1 MIPSA
6 GGQVTA
12 AHDGD
17 YDMARLKMRI
27 HCGAILLAFAAIFPA
42 FPLAAQET
50 VQMTYQGLRLNAVLS
65 ETDSRDAPVFLL
77 LHGTLAHHDME
88 IMRSL
93 REVLHEEGIASLA
106 VTLSLGVDD
115 RSGMYDC
122 NAEHRHRH
130 TDAIG
135 ELEAWRKW
143 LVERGYPRQVLL
155 GHSRG
160 GNQVAW
166 YLTQQH
172 PQSVVAAVLVAPQL
186 WQRDKAAAAYA
197 ERFGVP
203 LQAQLDRAEQL
214 RKSAGDDALL
224 RDSGFV
230 YCEGATVS
238 AAALLSYHAPD
249 ERMHTPSL
257 VAAIEPPVLVIA
269 ASEDQTVPGVA
280 AAMGEGGDASVVEIE
295 GADHFF
301 RDLYV
306 YDMVEAIVEF
316 LDANDLW

>member
-1 MIPSA
+1 M
-6 GGQVTA
+6 GQ
-12 AHDGD
+12 
-17 YDMARLKMRI
+17 LKNRI
-27 HCGAILLAFAAIFPA
+27 GSAAIFA
-42 FPLAAQET
+42 LTVAIALASPVAAAEA
-50 VQMTYQGLRLNAVLS
+50 VQITYQGLRLNGELS
-65 ETDSRDAPVFLL
+65 AADNRDRPVFLL

-93 REVLHEEGIASLA
+93 REVLHEEGFASLA
-106 VTLSLGVDD
+106 ITLSLGVDD

-122 NAEHRHRH
+122 SAEHRHRH

-135 ELEAWRKW
+135 ELEAWREW
-143 LVERGYPRQVLL
+143 LVEQGYPRQVLL

-166 YLTQQH
+166 YLGQQH

-186 WQRDKAAAAYA
+186 WQRDKAAAAFA

-203 LQAQLDRAEQL
+203 LQAQLDRAEQQ
-214 RKSAGDDALL
+214 RKTDGDDALIH
-224 RDSGFV
+224 DTGFV
-230 YCEGATVS
+230 YCENATAS

-257 VAAIEPPVLVIA
+257 IAAIEPPVLVIA
-269 ASEDQTVPGVA
+269 ASEDQSVPGVA
-280 AAMGEGGDASVVEIE
+280 AAMEEAGDASVVEID

-306 YDMVEAIVEF
+306 YDMVEAIVGF
-316 LDANDLW
+316 LDANNL

>member
-1 MIPSA
+1 M
-6 GGQVTA
+6 GQ
-12 AHDGD
+12 
-17 YDMARLKMRI
+17 LKNRI
-27 HCGAILLAFAAIFPA
+27 GSGAIFALLAAISLASPVAAA
-42 FPLAAQET
+42 EA
-50 VQMTYQGLRLNAVLS
+50 VQITHQGLRLNGEFSAA
-65 ETDSRDAPVFLL
+65 DNGDRPVFLL

-93 REVLHEEGIASLA
+93 REVLHEEGFASLA
-106 VTLSLGVDD
+106 ITLSLGVDD

-122 NAEHRHRH
+122 SAEHRHRH

-135 ELEAWRKW
+135 ELEAWREW
-143 LVERGYPRQVLL
+143 LVDQGYPRQVLL

-166 YLTQQH
+166 YLAQQH

-186 WQRDKAAAAYA
+186 WQRDKAAAAFA

-214 RKSAGDDALL
+214 RKTDGDDALIH
-224 RDSGFV
+224 DTGFV
-230 YCEGATVS
+230 YCEGATAS

-257 VAAIEPPVLVIA
+257 IAAIEPPVLVIA
-269 ASEDQTVPGVA
+269 ASDDQSVPGVA
-280 AAMGEGGDASVVEIE
+280 AAMEEAGDASIVEID

-306 YDMVEAIVEF
+306 YDMVEAIVGF
-316 LDANDLW
+316 LDANDL